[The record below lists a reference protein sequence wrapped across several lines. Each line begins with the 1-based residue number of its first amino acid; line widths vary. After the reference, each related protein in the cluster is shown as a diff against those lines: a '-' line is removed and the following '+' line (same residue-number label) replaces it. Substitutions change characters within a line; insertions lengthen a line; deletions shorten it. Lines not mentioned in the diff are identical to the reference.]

1 VTVETSSHH
10 IPAPAR
16 RRPSRPR
23 RFVWFVIV
31 ALLMGGLL
39 FGLWTFNEFKKGM
52 IAKFLAGMA
61 RQPPVPVETT
71 IARLDTVE
79 RYLSAIGSLQAAR
92 QVTVAP
98 ETAGRVV
105 QIFFE
110 SGARAEA
117 GQPLVQLND
126 ESERASLASYKA
138 QARLAEINLDRASEL
153 RRNQAGPQSTVDT
166 TRAQYDAALADIKR
180 TEATIALKLIRSP
193 FAGDLGIR
201 KINLGEIVS
210 TGTQVVT
217 LTDLSKINV
226 NFAVPEQNGG
236 KIRVGQEIRVSIDSV
251 PDREFKGA
259 ITVIDP
265 QVGTDT
271 RTLKVQG
278 TLDNVERLLL
288 PGMFASVRAMQPSQI
303 DVVVVPSTAVDHSLY
318 GDSVYVVR
326 ETTDDKGETKT
337 AAERVTVVTGPQTRE
352 ATEIRSGVKA
362 GDKVIISGQVRLSN
376 GAAVAPVDK
385 PSLTAPAK
393 TPTF

>member
-10 IPAPAR
+10 IPASAR
-16 RRPSRPR
+16 RRPSRLR
-23 RFVWFVIV
+23 RVVWFLIV

-52 IAKFLAGMA
+52 IAKYLAGMSQ
-61 RQPPVPVETT
+61 QPPVPVETT
-71 IARLDTVE
+71 LARLDTVE
-79 RYLSAIGSLQAAR
+79 RALSAIGSLQAAR
-92 QVTVAP
+92 QVTIAP

-105 QIFFE
+105 QIYFE
-110 SGARAEA
+110 SGARVEA

-180 TEATIALKLIRSP
+180 TEATIALKQIRAP

-210 TGTQVVT
+210 TGTSVVT

-226 NFAVPEQNGG
+226 NFTVPEQNGG
-236 KIRVGQEIRVSIDSV
+236 KIRVGQEIRVTIDSA
-251 PDREFKGA
+251 PGREFKGV
-259 ITVIDP
+259 ISVIDP

-271 RTLKVQG
+271 RALKVQG
-278 TLDNVERLLL
+278 TLDNSERLLL
-288 PGMFASVRAMQPSQI
+288 PGMFASVRAMLPSQVN
-303 DVVVVPSTAVDHSLY
+303 VVVVPTTAVDHSLY

-326 ETTDDKGETKT
+326 EATDDKGGAKT
-337 AAERVTVVTGPQTRE
+337 SAERVTVEIGPQTRD
-352 ATEIRSGVKA
+352 ATEIRSGVKP

-376 GAAVAPVDK
+376 GAAVAPVDR
-385 PSLTAPAK
+385 PSLIVPAT